1 MNKKANIFCRKYFR
15 KKDSKRTNG
24 GTRRAVT
31 AGLAAL
37 FFFLTF
43 QCGCGIF
50 SGVVADDTETDE
62 YTYTEE
68 NGRLVVV
75 GFSQI
80 GSESVWR
87 TANTASVQR
96 ALTKENGYFLIY
108 RNARQKQEN
117 QIKTL
122 RSFISQR
129 VDYIVFSP
137 VTESG
142 WDTVLEEAKAAGIPV
157 ILMDRKADVKDDS
170 LYTAWV
176 GTDTR
181 AEGEK
186 AARWLEQHLK
196 EQERQYEDI
205 NIVVLEGT
213 IGSSSQIGRSGGF
226 ESIAGRYGNWHILE
240 KQSGD
245 FTTAKGKE
253 IMQDFLKRYPDIDV
267 VVSQNDDMTFGA
279 LEAIEEAGRS
289 AGTDGDIIVIS
300 FDAVRGALEMVAD
313 GRINV
318 DIECNPEQGEY
329 VERVI
334 RLLEQGRQVEKSYVV
349 EEQVFTRDNVSQYL
363 DGRTY

>member
-1 MNKKANIFCRKYFR
+1 MNKIIWHKW
-15 KKDSKRTNG
+15 
-24 GTRRAVT
+24 AVII
-31 AGLAAL
+31 AAL
-37 FFFLTF
+37 FCLAGL
-43 QCGCGIF
+43 CGCGIF
-50 SGVVADDTETDE
+50 SDVVAEDGEADK
-62 YTYTEE
+62 YTYTEKD
-68 NGRLVVV
+68 GKLVVV

-142 WDTVLEEAKAAGIPV
+142 WDTVLEEARTAGIPV
-157 ILMDRKADVKDDS
+157 ILMDRMVDVGDDS
-170 LYTAWV
+170 LYISWV
-176 GTDTR
+176 GTDTGK
-181 AEGEK
+181 EGEK
-186 AARWLEQHLK
+186 AGKWLEQHLK
-196 EQERQYEDI
+196 EEGRQYEDI

-213 IGSSSQIGRSGGF
+213 LGSTSQIGRTRGF
-226 ESIAGRYGNWHILE
+226 EMIASRYDNWHILE
-240 KQSGD
+240 KESGD

-253 IMQDFLKRYPDIDV
+253 IMEQFLKRYPDIDV

-289 AGTDGDIIVIS
+289 AGAGGDITVIS
-300 FDAVRGALEMVAD
+300 FDAVREALEMVED

-318 DIECNPEQGEY
+318 DIECNPEQGKY
-329 VERVI
+329 VEEVI
-334 RLLEQGRQVEKSYVV
+334 RRLENGEKVEKRYIV
-349 EEQVFTRDNVSQYL
+349 EERVFTQENVSDYM
-363 DGRTY
+363 DDRTY